1 MTQFTDIGCAFKRNR
16 PKEFRRFFRDDIKFE
31 RKTNYILEVSKGH
44 RERFVFIMENASQ
57 FHLVVDTLI
66 ATVTFAAGITM
77 PGGFI
82 GQEGPQPGS
91 AVLTRNAAFR
101 VFVITDTIA
110 MVQSCCAAFIYL
122 FMPLLIREQNLGG
135 FTFLLAL
142 LAFCLTI
149 LAMGATVL
157 AFVAGTY
164 AVLMHSSD
172 LAIATSVI
180 GLCFFIPGL
189 FISIGCSS
197 YLDEIW
203 GMCMFWINKKRRLFL
218 KYLEEKALVFPFPC
232 ACVRAS
238 AAAAS
243 IER

>member
-31 RKTNYILEVSKGH
+31 RKTNYILEVDQVSKGH
-44 RERFVFIMENASQ
+44 RERFFFFFIMENASQ
-57 FHLVVDTLI
+57 VHLVVDTLI
-66 ATVTFAAGITM
+66 AAVTFAVGITM

-91 AVLTRNAAFR
+91 AAFR

-122 FMPLLIREQNLGG
+122 FMPLLIRKQNLGG

-149 LAMGATVL
+149 LAMG
-157 AFVAGTY
+157 
-164 AVLMHSSD
+164 
-172 LAIATSVI
+172 
-180 GLCFFIPGL
+180 
-189 FISIGCSS
+189 
-197 YLDEIW
+197 
-203 GMCMFWINKKRRLFL
+203 
-218 KYLEEKALVFPFPC
+218 
-232 ACVRAS
+232 
-238 AAAAS
+238 
-243 IER
+243 

>member
-1 MTQFTDIGCAFKRNR
+1 MTQFTDIGCTFKRNR

-31 RKTNYILEVSKGH
+31 RKTNYILEVDQVSKGH
-44 RERFVFIMENASQ
+44 RERFVFVMENASQ
-57 FHLVVDTLI
+57 VHLVVDTLI
-66 ATVTFAAGITM
+66 ATDFC
-77 PGGFI
+77 
-82 GQEGPQPGS
+82 S
-91 AVLTRNAAFR
+91 R

-149 LAMGATVL
+149 LAMGATLL

-172 LAIATSVI
+172 LAIATCVI

-197 YLDEIW
+197 YLGEIW
-203 GMCMFWINKKRRLFL
+203 GMESLL
-218 KYLEEKALVFPFPC
+218 PLGKAKV
-232 ACVRAS
+232 S
-238 AAAAS
+238 
-243 IER
+243 

>member
-31 RKTNYILEVSKGH
+31 RKTNYILEVDQVSKGH
-44 RERFVFIMENASQ
+44 RERFVFVMENASQ
-57 FHLVVDTLI
+57 VHLVVDTLI
-66 ATVTFAAGITM
+66 TTVTFVAGITM

-91 AVLTRNAAFR
+91 AVLIRNAAFR

-122 FMPLLIREQNLGG
+122 FMPLLIREQILGG
-135 FTFLLAL
+135 FTFL

-149 LAMGATVL
+149 LAMGATVVL

-172 LAIATSVI
+172 LAIATCVI

-189 FISIGCSS
+189 FITIGCSS
-197 YLDEIW
+197 YLGGIW
-203 GMCMFWINKKRRLFL
+203 GMGMFWINKKRRIFL
-218 KYLEEKALVFPFPC
+218 KYLK
-232 ACVRAS
+232 
-238 AAAAS
+238 
-243 IER
+243 IKH